1 MTTTM
6 WTPDDVRTEAQR
18 IRDAAVTPTQP
29 LNYPLVDTIAL
40 LTRVAEL
47 VAYGT
52 DVTRVQ
58 QLEARVAE
66 LERRNAALRE
76 VVAAAAQ
83 DGSVAYMASVVER
96 ARALLQ
102 QEQAASAPAPA
113 QEAPAPGR

>member
-1 MTTTM
+1 MTM
-6 WTPDDVRTEAQR
+6 WTPDDVRAEAQR

-29 LNYPLVDTIAL
+29 LNYPLVDTVAL

-47 VAYGT
+47 LAYGT
-52 DVTRVQ
+52 GVSRMQ

-96 ARALLQ
+96 ARTLLQ
-102 QEQAASAPAPA
+102 QEQAAPEAPA
-113 QEAPAPGR
+113 QDTVPPDR

>member
-1 MTTTM
+1 MTM
-6 WTPDDVRTEAQR
+6 WTPDDVRAEAQR

-29 LNYPLVDTIAL
+29 LNYPLVDTVAL

-47 VAYGT
+47 LAYGT
-52 DVTRVQ
+52 DVSRMQ

-96 ARALLQ
+96 AGALLQ
-102 QEQAASAPAPA
+102 QEQAAPEAPA
-113 QEAPAPGR
+113 QDTVPPDC